1 MSILVTY
8 KRDQTAWI
16 ARLTFQLVID
26 KICLLLAT
34 VCQGTRA
41 YKERIHFEIF
51 VDLRN
56 SGPSRPQNR
65 TF

>member
-1 MSILVTY
+1 MDSGVNIPAVSRQNLPV
-8 KRDQTAWI
+8 
-16 ARLTFQLVID
+16 VS
-26 KICLLLAT
+26 
-34 VCQGTRA
+34 QGTRA
-41 YKERIHFEIF
+41 YKERINFEIF